1 MSTAHTTSTAPP
13 AAFFALADL
22 AESVQPDL
30 DALVT
35 LAERVAA

>member
-1 MSTAHTTSTAPP
+1 MSIARAASTAAP

-35 LAERVAA
+35 LAERMAA